1 MSRVPAELS
10 QLEAALEALPI
21 FPLPEVVF
29 FPGVK
34 LPLHVF
40 EPRYRAMIAD
50 CRASHGAIAI
60 AQLLPGQDADG
71 FPRIAKVVGA
81 GIITEHQSLAD
92 GRSNILVEGLARV
105 EIEELPFVAPY
116 RRARGKILV
125 DAASPAPES
134 ERAAL
139 VSAATAF
146 AREVRKHD
154 RSFALTLPDELDTA
168 VLADVCAFQLVVD
181 ATARQRILE
190 ELRPSARARLVV
202 EELMVQ
208 AAALAKPSG
217 DNRSVN

>member
-1 MSRVPAELS
+1 MPAELT
-10 QLEAALEALPI
+10 QLEAALEELPI

-60 AQLLPGQDADG
+60 AQLLPGQDAAG
-71 FPRIAKVVGA
+71 LPRIAKVVGA

-92 GRSNILVEGLARV
+92 GRSNILVEGLARI
-105 EIEELPFVAPY
+105 ELEELPFVAPY
-116 RRARGKILV
+116 RRARGRLLV
-125 DAASPAPES
+125 DAAASLPES

-139 VSAATAF
+139 VSAATSF

-154 RSFALTLPDELDTA
+154 RSFSLKLPDDLDTA
-168 VLADVCAFQLVVD
+168 ILADVCAFQLVVD
-181 ATARQRILE
+181 AAARQRILE
-190 ELRPSARARLVV
+190 ELRPHVRVRLVV

-208 AAALAKPSG
+208 AAALAKPSA
-217 DNRSVN
+217 DTRSVN

>member
-1 MSRVPAELS
+1 MPADLSR
-10 QLEAALEALPI
+10 LEVALEELPV
-21 FPLPEVVF
+21 FPLPELVF

-50 CRASHGAIAI
+50 CRASHGALAI
-60 AQLLPGQDADG
+60 AQLLPGTDANG
-71 FPRIAKVVGA
+71 FPRISKIVGA
-81 GIITEHQSLAD
+81 GIITEHHALAD
-92 GRSNILVEGLARV
+92 GRSNILVEGVARV
-105 EIEELPFVAPY
+105 SLEELPFVAPY
-116 RRARGKILV
+116 RRARARIV
-125 DAASPAPES
+125 DDAAVVVPEA

-154 RSFALTLPDELDTA
+154 KSFALHLPDDLGA
-168 VLADVCAFQLVVD
+168 ALLADVCAFQLVVD
-181 ATARQRILE
+181 AAARQRILE
-190 ELRPSARARLVV
+190 ETRPPARVRLVV

-217 DNRSVN
+217 DTRTAN